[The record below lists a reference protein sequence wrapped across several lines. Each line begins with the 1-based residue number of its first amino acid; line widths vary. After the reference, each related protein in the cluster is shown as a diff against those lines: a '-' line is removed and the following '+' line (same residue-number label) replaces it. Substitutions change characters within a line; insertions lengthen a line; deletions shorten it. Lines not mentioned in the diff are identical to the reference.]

1 MRQAER
7 ATPEQIARHIE
18 QQRQGRKP
26 EFSDMHPIADA
37 VMGAAALALF
47 IGGMV
52 GMWIKVGAGV

>member
-26 EFSDMHPIADA
+26 EFADMHPIADA
-37 VMGAAALALF
+37 ALAGFALAL
-47 IGGMV
+47 GLAGMMV
-52 GMWIKVGAGV
+52 MWIKVGAGV